1 MGAKRRNII
10 ILSIVMAA
18 LLAVLLFLFVSCKAD
33 ETEHETVDAFL
44 ETELPQDDAQITFDV
59 PILMYHHLDPL
70 ESGAAT
76 MTVAAFEA
84 QIASLAD
91 AGYTA
96 VTLHDLVNFVDEG
109 TPLPE
114 KPIVITFDDGYMS
127 NYEYA
132 MPILERYGMCATV
145 FAIGYSFGCDTYKDT
160 GVPIIPHFGADEA
173 LEMVRSGVFCIQSH
187 TFDMHASESIEGD
200 GARISVL
207 PLEGESSADYEVAL
221 REDIRKSIS
230 LLEGACG
237 EEVFALAYPRGYYN
251 LTAQRIFAEEGIRI
265 TLTTDEGIN
274 TIAMGDPESLYGLKR
289 YNVDESMTPENLLIK
304 IENRGEI

>member
-10 ILSIVMAA
+10 ILSIVLAA
-18 LLAVLLFLFVSCKAD
+18 LLAVLLFLCIPRDNTIEEDTDDFFTE
-33 ETEHETVDAFL
+33 ETDK
-44 ETELPQDDAQITFDV
+44 ITFDV
-59 PILMYHHLDPL
+59 PILMYHHFDPV

-84 QIASLAD
+84 QIAVLAD

-96 VTLHDLVNFVDEG
+96 VTLHDLVSFVDEG

-114 KPIVITFDDGYMS
+114 KAIVITFDDGYMS

-132 MPILERYGMCATV
+132 LPILEKYGMCATV
-145 FAIGYSFGCDTYKDT
+145 FAIGYSFGCDTYKET
-160 GVPIIPHFGADEA
+160 GVPIIPHFGENEA
-173 LEMVRSGVFCIQSH
+173 LAMVNSGVFDVQSH
-187 TFDMHASESIEGD
+187 TYDMHQSEAIEGES
-200 GARISVL
+200 ARISVL
-207 PLEGESSADYEVAL
+207 PLEGESTADYEAAL

-230 LLEGACG
+230 LLEGVTG

-251 LTAQRIFAEEGIRI
+251 STAQRIFAEEGIRV
-265 TLTTDEGIN
+265 TLTTEEGVN
-274 TIAMGDPESLYGLKR
+274 TVVFGEPESLYGLKR